1 MPFSLWSQGILQLL
15 MVLYWYICAY
25 IYIFIFIFKFILSTF
40 FLFRFM
46 LPVARDMW
54 NVNCTVYGSL
64 PTPPLC
70 LFLSPFLSLFLLS
83 LTAVWTALTVVIPGP
98 VARTRTHLVHTIAI
112 AAPICLSR
120 HPWGCPVCPPMILD
134 SCPRMLSSPNRHPLC
149 HQKHLTRYVQAW
161 EQKKLTVSWT
171 PLLGSPFTKGYD
183 VILGYLEVRL
193 IPEDLSDC
201 TSSI

>member
-1 MPFSLWSQGILQLL
+1 
-15 MVLYWYICAY
+15 
-25 IYIFIFIFKFILSTF
+25 
-40 FLFRFM
+40 M

-98 VARTRTHLVHTIAI
+98 VARTRTRLVHTIAI

-134 SCPRMLSSPNRHPLC
+134 SCPRMLSSPNRHPPC

-161 EQKKLTVSWT
+161 EQKPECELDSLTWLTFQKKDLMWFWGTLESVWTLRVRFVSVHFIYPKVG
-171 PLLGSPFTKGYD
+171 PLGG
-183 VILGYLEVRL
+183 VIYAAFAVSTEERDESLLRDLVFPLALEGA
-193 IPEDLSDC
+193 
-201 TSSI
+201 

>member
-1 MPFSLWSQGILQLL
+1 MPFSLWSQGILQMLT
-15 MVLYWYICAY
+15 VLYWYICAY
-25 IYIFIFIFKFILSTF
+25 IYIFKFILSTF

-161 EQKKLTVSWT
+161 EQK
-171 PLLGSPFTKGYD
+171 
-183 VILGYLEVRL
+183 
-193 IPEDLSDC
+193 PERELDSRTWLAFHKSLWCDFGVPWSQIKC
-201 TSSI
+201 WG

>member
-1 MPFSLWSQGILQLL
+1 
-15 MVLYWYICAY
+15 
-25 IYIFIFIFKFILSTF
+25 
-40 FLFRFM
+40 M

-134 SCPRMLSSPNRHPLC
+134 SCPRMLSSPNRHPPC

-161 EQKKLTVSWT
+161 EQKPEGELDSNLAHLSEK
-171 PLLGSPFTKGYD
+171 GSD
-183 VILGYLEVRL
+183 VVLGYLGVSLNIEGKACL
-193 IPEDLSDC
+193 SAFHLSKSWASSWSDLCCFCVKGLSRFWVIQFPLWSWREPRC
-201 TSSI
+201 LTLR